1 MLNEYEQRQLDTIE
15 EVLLRDPDLSACFR
29 EEHRASVPRRFPR
42 PRCLVIPGVLIM
54 AIAAFLGLGE
64 AFAQG
69 LGLLLLGLAWW
80 AAITPPVRRRVRRSI
95 KCYVGNLKMPW
106 FPPAP

>member
-29 EEHRASVPRRFPR
+29 EEHSARVPRQFPR
-42 PRCLVIPGVLIM
+42 PRCLVIPGVLITV
-54 AIAAFLGLGE
+54 IAAFLGLGE
-64 AFAQG
+64 ASVQG
-69 LGLLLLGLAWW
+69 LGLLFLGLAWW
-80 AAITPPVRRRVRRSI
+80 AAINPPIRRRVMRSI
-95 KCYVGNLKMPW
+95 KYCAGNLKMPW